1 MLIKKRPSWAMAEA
15 DATSE
20 HIYLNRREWLRAAGF
35 AGLGLTTALTGVGG
49 FAAAAATIE
58 GYPAPRN
65 MAYRLDRDITPK
77 DDATTYT
84 NFTNLDHQR
93 ISGNGRKSWSPILG
107 WSQLTAWLKLK
118 CSLMPK
124 I

>member
-49 FAAAAATIE
+49 FAALLLPFKVI
-58 GYPAPRN
+58 
-65 MAYRLDRDITPK
+65 
-77 DDATTYT
+77 
-84 NFTNLDHQR
+84 QR
-93 ISGNGRKSWSPILG
+93 RAIWPIG
-107 WSQLTAWLKLK
+107 
-118 CSLMPK
+118 
-124 I
+124 

>member
-49 FAAAAATIE
+49 FAVLLLPFKVI
-58 GYPAPRN
+58 
-65 MAYRLDRDITPK
+65 
-77 DDATTYT
+77 
-84 NFTNLDHQR
+84 QR
-93 ISGNGRKSWSPILG
+93 RAIWPIG
-107 WSQLTAWLKLK
+107 
-118 CSLMPK
+118 
-124 I
+124 

>member
-49 FAAAAATIE
+49 FAAAAVLPSKVI
-58 GYPAPRN
+58 
-65 MAYRLDRDITPK
+65 
-77 DDATTYT
+77 
-84 NFTNLDHQR
+84 QR
-93 ISGNGRKSWSPILG
+93 RAIWPIG
-107 WSQLTAWLKLK
+107 
-118 CSLMPK
+118 
-124 I
+124 

>member
-49 FAAAAATIE
+49 FAAAAVAAIE

-65 MAYRLDRDITPK
+65 ICLLYTSPSPRDRT
-77 DDATTYT
+77 
-84 NFTNLDHQR
+84 R
-93 ISGNGRKSWSPILG
+93 SR
-107 WSQLTAWLKLK
+107 
-118 CSLMPK
+118 MPSSA
-124 I
+124 

>member
-49 FAAAAATIE
+49 FAAAAVAAIE

-65 MAYRLDRDITPK
+65 ICLLYTSPSPRD
-77 DDATTYT
+77 
-84 NFTNLDHQR
+84 
-93 ISGNGRKSWSPILG
+93 
-107 WSQLTAWLKLK
+107 
-118 CSLMPK
+118 
-124 I
+124 